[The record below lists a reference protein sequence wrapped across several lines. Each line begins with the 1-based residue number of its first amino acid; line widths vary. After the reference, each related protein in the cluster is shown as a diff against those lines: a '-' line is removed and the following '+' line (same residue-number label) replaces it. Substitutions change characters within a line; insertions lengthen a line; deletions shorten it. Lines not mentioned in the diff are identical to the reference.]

1 MNFHAALKAEQS
13 KALTTKI
20 VAEIIAEPA
29 RMREIVDLI
38 LDAPFRI
45 TQRAAWPL
53 SVVAEKYAEILEPYL
68 PILVKKLE
76 EKGNHPA
83 VNRNIVRALQYITV
97 PEALEGTVLDN
108 CFNLLNSKNEPL
120 AVRCFSMTVIHN
132 LVDKYPDIKHELAS
146 SISAQMPLQSA
157 GFRARGRKILKA
169 LEVGF

>member
-1 MNFHAALKAEQS
+1 MNFYNSLKAEHS

-20 VAEIIAEPA
+20 VQEIIEEPKK
-29 RMREIVDLI
+29 MKEIVDLI

-53 SVVAEKYAEILEPYL
+53 SVIAEKHPQILEPYL

-83 VNRNIVRALQYITV
+83 INRNIVRALQYITI
-97 PEALEGTVLDN
+97 PKKLEGQVLDN
-108 CFNLLNSKNEPL
+108 CFSLLNSRDEPL

-132 LVDKYPDIKHELAS
+132 LAEKYPDIKQELAS
-146 SISAQMPLQSA
+146 SIMAQIDQQTA
-157 GFRARGRKILKA
+157 GFKARGRKILKR
-169 LEVGF
+169 LESS